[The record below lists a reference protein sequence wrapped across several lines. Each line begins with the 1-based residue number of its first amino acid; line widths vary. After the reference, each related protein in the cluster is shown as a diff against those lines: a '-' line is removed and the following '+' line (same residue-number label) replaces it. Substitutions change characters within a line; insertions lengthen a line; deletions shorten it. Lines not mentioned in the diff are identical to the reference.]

1 MKKILIATWTFTLS
15 FVASA
20 ADSLVSTS
28 SITNSYSMSVAS
40 SVGDGTGTCIAER
53 SVGDGTGTCIA
64 TRTNMDLVQLERLKL
79 SLKIRSP
86 EEKEMILIKLEE
98 ILNDEISN

>member
-40 SVGDGTGTCIAER
+40 